1 MRGEDLACP
10 VCPVARVEN
19 KHGAP
24 TFSFLFDVDEARIQ
38 QFVKSSCGIVR
49 AAEGD
54 QEGGARAEP
63 TPEVSR
69 RTFVV
74 HNVSIAGPTEW
85 RWAPHLLKASRKLI
99 GSQLRTPRCLLCE
112 PCLPH
117 ERAGDC
123 AELSARMVAAT
134 THGAVRQVPTCGSC
148 AHLCRGFRR
157 HPLALRSPVVL
168 TDPSRPNRKCRGS
181 PQNADAR
188 IRPPR

>member
-24 TFSFLFDVDEARIQ
+24 IFSFLFDVDEARIQ

-85 RWAPHLLKASRKLI
+85 RCAAHPLKGFRKLI
-99 GSQLRTPRCLLCE
+99 GSQLRTPRSLLCE

-123 AELSARMVAAT
+123 AELSARIVAAT
-134 THGAVRQVPTCGSC
+134 THGAVRQVRTCGSC

-157 HPLALRSPVVL
+157 HPFSCAPARSPHGSVQ
-168 TDPSRPNRKCRGS
+168 TQSRMSGES
-181 PQNADAR
+181 SNADGR